1 MVNKVKS
8 IAVNWLTTDL
18 IEVEVDINN
27 GLPSFTIDLDQLWNL
42 VEQNCPLQ
50 E

>member
-27 GLPSFTIDLDQLWNL
+27 GLPSFTIVWLPDQ
-42 VEQNCPLQ
+42 
-50 E
+50 